1 MLAAVVV
8 HRCRWKG
15 SDEMTMNEF
24 IFNPYEP
31 KPQTYRMYIF
41 RQEVAFTKH
50 DNVWNGKLQFDGKE
64 HLLLWSVNPTQ
75 MFIDGVQIP
84 HGESPLS
91 VFYYFMQG
99 LASLHK
105 LTAWQQYDNGFEGF
119 DTYSSEHLIYSV
131 AGLDFYAETS
141 MDDTCW
147 RYITNADDHCHHAS
161 RWFNGMDF
169 KPCLHHFRHWV
180 NASISNR
187 IDDEKNI

>member
-1 MLAAVVV
+1 
-8 HRCRWKG
+8 
-15 SDEMTMNEF
+15 MTMNEF